1 VLDDFAIYADLPAMS
16 VGQGKFMQLA
26 LAEAE
31 TAAAGGEVPVGA
43 VLVDGNSGAV
53 LAAAGNRVERAHDPT
68 AHAELLVLRAAG
80 AGRGSPRLAGCD
92 LYVTLEPCPM
102 CAQAISF
109 ARLRRLYYGA
119 ADGKGGGVENGPRI
133 FSQATC
139 HHRPEVYGGM
149 DEGRAATLLRE
160 FFKARR

>member
-1 VLDDFAIYADLPAMS
+1 MIIAS
-16 VGQGKFMQLA
+16 
-26 LAEAE
+26 
-31 TAAAGGEVPVGA
+31 
-43 VLVDGNSGAV
+43 
-53 LAAAGNRVERAHDPT
+53 GNRYQVLWPSTRRVSRRVSARR
-68 AHAELLVLRAAG
+68 LV
-80 AGRGSPRLAGCD
+80 RLARFACLVRFASLGC
-92 LYVTLEPCPM
+92 
-102 CAQAISF
+102 F